1 MGYMTNKPVIA
12 AVRNDIALKTALE
25 SDVDT
30 IFLLCSDILS
40 LEQTLANVHKAGK
53 QLFLHIDL
61 TEGLG
66 KDKRGIQYAA
76 SLKFDGIISTR
87 GNLIRYARECGLFTV
102 QRFFIVDNHS
112 MNTAIES
119 VKQSGPNSIEI
130 MPGLL
135 PKVVAKLITQTEIP
149 VIAGGLIE
157 THQEAKI
164 ALLAGAAAVSTG
176 KKELWQ
182 SALV

>member
-1 MGYMTNKPVIA
+1 MGRLTNKPVIA
-12 AVRNDIALKTALE
+12 AVQNDAAFKAALK
-25 SDVDT
+25 SDADT
-30 IFLLCSDILS
+30 IFLLCADILS
-40 LEQTLANVHKAGK
+40 LERTVNSAHAAEK

-61 TEGLG
+61 TDGLG
-66 KDKRGIQYAA
+66 KDKGGIQYAA
-76 SLKFDGIISTR
+76 SLKIDGVVSTR

-119 VKQSGPNSIEI
+119 IRQNRPDSIEI

-135 PKVVAKLITQTEIP
+135 PKVIAEIITRTGIT

-157 THQEAKI
+157 TRPEVQT
-164 ALLAGAAAVSTG
+164 ALSAGAAAISTG
-176 KKELWQ
+176 KMELWN
-182 SALV
+182 L